1 MLGLTEKK
9 GQSGNVTLKE
19 AETGGPE
26 PPKDPEEDP
35 KNKEDRDKKIKK
47 GLRVRNPFR
56 FVGDMFSRENIEQAE
71 KLWEVKDEG
80 EQQESKE
87 DARPLVDGE
96 EEQLDEE
103 DQNTNSIADIFRNA
117 FQNENFTTGSEDG
130 QIDFAEQFGP
140 KPVIGPETKQQFD
153 QENLIQGDPS
163 KNYRLF
169 LEDMYKYKFALRE
182 NQLDAQGETAPNI
195 LDYDFG
201 EVDSIQLEDFSN
213 FDEFVD
219 ENIRAFEESKG
230 ISLTAKDS
238 QAATIQ
244 DLKEFQ
250 EFALNMRED
259 KQYLS
264 KLKKYKAEY
273 YLKQRLID
281 DNIKNKTL
289 DKESIDQILKELGEQ
304 EFQGDTYD

>member
-1 MLGLTEKK
+1 
-9 GQSGNVTLKE
+9 
-19 AETGGPE
+19 
-26 PPKDPEEDP
+26 
-35 KNKEDRDKKIKK
+35 
-47 GLRVRNPFR
+47 
-56 FVGDMFSRENIEQAE
+56 
-71 KLWEVKDEG
+71 
-80 EQQESKE
+80 
-87 DARPLVDGE
+87 
-96 EEQLDEE
+96 
-103 DQNTNSIADIFRNA
+103 
-117 FQNENFTTGSEDG
+117 
-130 QIDFAEQFGP
+130 
-140 KPVIGPETKQQFD
+140 VIGPETKQQFD

-244 DLKEFQ
+244 DFKEFQ

-259 KQYLS
+259 K
-264 KLKKYKAEY
+264 
-273 YLKQRLID
+273 
-281 DNIKNKTL
+281 
-289 DKESIDQILKELGEQ
+289 
-304 EFQGDTYD
+304 